1 MKKVHNFIQKYM
13 FMIIIAGVGISYIL
27 TGSSN
32 IIKTGETVE
41 SIIASSIL
49 GTVLGWLISSLF
61 GKQAIQDAYNDPDF
75 INAINTLGKEIETID
90 DESYKLDIFCERENE
105 ATMIRKRTRILKRA
119 NIKYEHYTNNNYPYK
134 LSKYQKKA
142 IRKANRIG
150 YGYLSSDWLLSD
162 IEEKEDKDDKPI
174 SIMKYQIKK
183 DVWNL
188 FSKILTGI
196 ISGLYI
202 LEPFTTMNWNIIIW
216 RIFFFALWLIFG
228 YFRYVGDFN
237 FTSKEYR
244 KQVIS
249 KTNYIIKFRNSL
261 KNNPEW
267 YEEKEAVEEDKPIS
281 IQEEKNNLLT
291 EGEEQSNMNYKN
303 RPLEQI

>member
-1 MKKVHNFIQKYM
+1 MKRLYDFIQRYM
-13 FMIIIAGVGISYIL
+13 FALIIVFVGIAYIL
-27 TGSSN
+27 TGASN
-32 IIKTGETVE
+32 ITKSGETIQ

-49 GTVLGWLISSLF
+49 GTILGWIISSLC
-61 GKQAIQDAYNDPDF
+61 GKQAIKDAYNDPDF

-90 DESYKLDIFCERENE
+90 DDSYKLDIFCERENE

-119 NIKYEHYTNNNYPYK
+119 NIKYEHYENNNYPYK
-134 LSKYQKKA
+134 LNKAQKKA
-142 IRKANRIG
+142 IRKANKIG

-174 SIMKYQIKK
+174 NIMKYQIKK

-188 FSKILTGI
+188 FSKILTGL

-202 LEPFTTMNWNIIIW
+202 LEPFARMNWNIVIW
-216 RIFFFALWLIFG
+216 RVFFFALWLFSG
-228 YFRYVGDFN
+228 YLRYVADFN

-267 YEEKEAVEEDKPIS
+267 YAKEIKIEDSMEKEV
-281 IQEEKNNLLT
+281 LLDDP
-291 EGEEQSNMNYKN
+291 QLPN
-303 RPLEQI
+303 

>member
-1 MKKVHNFIQKYM
+1 MVI
-13 FMIIIAGVGISYIL
+13 
-27 TGSSN
+27 
-32 IIKTGETVE
+32 
-41 SIIASSIL
+41 
-49 GTVLGWLISSLF
+49 
-61 GKQAIQDAYNDPDF
+61 
-75 INAINTLGKEIETID
+75 
-90 DESYKLDIFCERENE
+90 
-105 ATMIRKRTRILKRA
+105 
-119 NIKYEHYTNNNYPYK
+119 
-134 LSKYQKKA
+134 
-142 IRKANRIG
+142 
-150 YGYLSSDWLLSD
+150 SD

-202 LEPFTTMNWNIIIW
+202 LEPFAKMNWNIIIW
-216 RIFFFALWLIFG
+216 RVFFFALWLIFG

-249 KTNYIIKFRNSL
+249 KTNHIIKFRNSL

-267 YEEKEAVEEDKPIS
+267 YEEKEAIEEDKLIT
-281 IQEEKNNLLT
+281 IQKEKDNLLT

>member
-1 MKKVHNFIQKYM
+1 MKRLYDFIQRYI
-13 FMIIIAGVGISYIL
+13 FALIIVFVGIAYIL
-27 TGSSN
+27 TGASN
-32 IIKTGETVE
+32 ITKSGETIQ

-49 GTVLGWLISSLF
+49 GTILGWIISSLC
-61 GKQAIQDAYNDPDF
+61 GKQAIKDAYNDPDF

-90 DESYKLDIFCERENE
+90 DDSYKLDIFCERENE

-119 NIKYEHYTNNNYPYK
+119 NIKYEHYENNNYPYK
-134 LSKYQKKA
+134 LNKTQKKA
-142 IRKANRIG
+142 IRKANKIG

-162 IEEKEDKDDKPI
+162 IEEKKDKDDKPI

-188 FSKILTGI
+188 FSKILTGL

-202 LEPFTTMNWNIIIW
+202 LEPFARMNWNIVIW
-216 RIFFFALWLIFG
+216 RIFFFALWLFSG
-228 YFRYVGDFN
+228 YLRYVADFN

-267 YEEKEAVEEDKPIS
+267 YAKEIKIEDSMEKEV
-281 IQEEKNNLLT
+281 LLDDP
-291 EGEEQSNMNYKN
+291 QLPN
-303 RPLEQI
+303 

>member
-1 MKKVHNFIQKYM
+1 MKRLYDFIQKYI
-13 FMIIIAGVGISYIL
+13 FALIIVFVGIAYIL
-27 TGSSN
+27 TGASN
-32 IIKTGETVE
+32 ITKSGETIQ

-49 GTVLGWLISSLF
+49 GTILGWIISSLC
-61 GKQAIQDAYNDPDF
+61 GKQAIKDAYNDPDF

-90 DESYKLDIFCERENE
+90 DDSYKLDIFCERENE

-119 NIKYEHYTNNNYPYK
+119 NIKYEHYENNNYPYK
-134 LSKYQKKA
+134 LNKTQKKA
-142 IRKANRIG
+142 IRKANKIG

-162 IEEKEDKDDKPI
+162 IEEKKDKDDKPI

-188 FSKILTGI
+188 FSKILTGL

-202 LEPFTTMNWNIIIW
+202 LEPFARMNWNIVIW
-216 RIFFFALWLIFG
+216 RLFFFALWLFSG
-228 YFRYVGDFN
+228 YLRYVADFN

-267 YEEKEAVEEDKPIS
+267 YAKEIKIEDSMEKEV
-281 IQEEKNNLLT
+281 LLDDP
-291 EGEEQSNMNYKN
+291 QLPN
-303 RPLEQI
+303 

>member
-1 MKKVHNFIQKYM
+1 MKRLYDFIQRYM
-13 FMIIIAGVGISYIL
+13 FALIIVFVGIAYIL
-27 TGSSN
+27 TGASN
-32 IIKTGETVE
+32 ITKSGETIQ

-49 GTVLGWLISSLF
+49 GTILGWIISSLC
-61 GKQAIQDAYNDPDF
+61 GKQAIKDAYNDPDF

-90 DESYKLDIFCERENE
+90 DDSYKLDIFCERENE

-119 NIKYEHYTNNNYPYK
+119 NIKYEHYENNNYPYK
-134 LSKYQKKA
+134 LNKTQKKA
-142 IRKANRIG
+142 IRKANKIG

-174 SIMKYQIKK
+174 NIMKYQIKK

-188 FSKILTGI
+188 FSKILTGL

-202 LEPFTTMNWNIIIW
+202 LEPFARMNWNIVIW
-216 RIFFFALWLIFG
+216 RVFFFALWLFSG
-228 YFRYVGDFN
+228 YLRYVADFN

-267 YEEKEAVEEDKPIS
+267 YAKEIKIEDSMEKEV
-281 IQEEKNNLLT
+281 LLDDP
-291 EGEEQSNMNYKN
+291 QLPN
-303 RPLEQI
+303 